1 MCCYFFIKCCIELWI
16 HWAVQWLHQSRHQ
29 NVWMCVWAV
38 FVVLQGSSSCEIE
51 NHGGVVTLRPLPG
64 CVCLLNHRE
73 VTEPCRLA
81 QGQLVSIKNQSSLF
95 SLSCLTVVSLTWDT
109 DSVFCTEKGK
119 YSCIFYFLIRKN
131 QFKDLSAINIC
142 PIFLI
147 WYKHQINGKM

>member
-1 MCCYFFIKCCIELWI
+1 MTVMPPLLNALGCRKQIYIFFFNSHKMCCYFFIKRYIELWI
-16 HWAVQWLHQSRHQ
+16 HWKGQRLHLSVHQ

-81 QGQLVSIKNQSSLF
+81 QGQLVSIKKQNSL
-95 SLSCLTVVSLTWDT
+95 VSLLFLLHETQILYFVLKKWNT
-109 DSVFCTEKGK
+109 AAYFICWSEKSV
-119 YSCIFYFLIRKN
+119 
-131 QFKDLSAINIC
+131 
-142 PIFLI
+142 
-147 WYKHQINGKM
+147 